1 MRRTEAVQG
10 VRQPVFAE
18 HLLERA
24 EGRGCALLLD
34 EEGRIDGPGR
44 VVQRDDQIE
53 RRRALEPGAP
63 RAVPVQHH
71 PRADRDEAYHERG
84 DDRSGDGRNRVRDRR
99 IIDEMVDSV
108 MVEQNGLAIVVNPGA
123 VANGQS
129 SRVIIPPAH
138 GSREDSRAIRTETSN
153 LLTAIAKARAYLDD
167 LVAGRVLDVAQIA
180 AREQR
185 SVRSASMLLSLAF
198 LAPDLVR
205 AIVER
210 RLPRGIGLIP
220 NDGLA
225 IKTAT
230 LRKPLLTRI

>member
-1 MRRTEAVQG
+1 MV
-10 VRQPVFAE
+10 PVASSSVTI
-18 HLLERA
+18 RSSGA
-24 EGRGCALLLD
+24 ASRPGAASS
-34 EEGRIDGPGR
+34 PGR
-44 VVQRDDQIE
+44 
-53 RRRALEPGAP
+53 
-63 RAVPVQHH
+63 
-71 PRADRDEAYHERG
+71 DRDEAYHERG

-167 LVAGRVLDVAQIA
+167 LVAGRVLDIAQIA

-210 RLPRGIGLIP
+210 RLPRRIGLIQMMDLP
-220 NDGLA
+220 PYWAPGA
-225 IKTAT
+225 RPASATFARTIKTAT